1 MMSDESFTTIYP
13 HLGNLH
19 ETCKREG
26 LVLPENAYDASA
38 AISTALSTSDGD
50 EQVMK
55 HCHASYA
62 PGHSLPVGPQP
73 ESCIVGQG
81 ALRDLTTKFGRGVN
95 KRGRPVASGKNNIA
109 KEKDDKSVV
118 NQPVEDGGQER
129 GSAKAAANK
138 EDNGLEDEEEP
149 ADIEEDEVDEDE
161 DEVESFAS
169 EEKSSESAVIPPHKR
184 TRLVEEVREKPAA
197 NAANQKIVDAFT
209 NYGEQQL
216 DRGHTGKGVSHLRA
230 A

>member
-1 MMSDESFTTIYP
+1 MSDESFTAIYP

-38 AISTALSTSDGD
+38 AISTALSASDGD

-55 HCHASYA
+55 RCYASST
-62 PGHSLPVGPQP
+62 PGHCLGPQS
-73 ESCIVGQG
+73 ESHVVGQG

-95 KRGRPVASGKNNIA
+95 KRGRPVASDKNNIA
-109 KEKDDKSVV
+109 KEKDDELVV
-118 NQPVEDGGQER
+118 NQPGEDGGQER
-129 GSAKAAANK
+129 GSIKAAANK
-138 EDNGLEDEEEP
+138 EEDDLEEEEER
-149 ADIEEDEVDEDE
+149 ANLEEDEVDQDE
-161 DEVESFAS
+161 AEYFAS
-169 EEKSSESAVIPPHKR
+169 EEKSPESETMPSPHKR
-184 TRLVEEVREKPAA
+184 MRLVDEVREKPVA

-230 A
+230 AL